1 MKKDEFSVEELETA
15 KRHLEARC
23 KKLELAIEKAK
34 KDLDELNKPKG
45 LFASSNKKQIAAA
58 EEQLIV
64 LENNL
69 IDFQAMDAAGYLKLK
84 KAEDRKNTFKSVLSD
99 VGDVVKKVGVAIP
112 VPGAGA
118 VGKIVGNVL
127 KNLSK

>member
-1 MKKDEFSVEELETA
+1 MKKDVFSVEELETA

-34 KDLDELNKPKG
+34 KDLAELNKPKG
-45 LFASSNKKQIAAA
+45 LFASSNKKAIAAA

-99 VGDVVKKVGVAIP
+99 VGDVAKKVGAAIP